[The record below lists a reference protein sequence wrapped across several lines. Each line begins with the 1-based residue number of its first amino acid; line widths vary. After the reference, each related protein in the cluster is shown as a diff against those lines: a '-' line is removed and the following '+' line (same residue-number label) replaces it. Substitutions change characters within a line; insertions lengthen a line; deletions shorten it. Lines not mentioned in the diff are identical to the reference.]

1 MPEPIVDD
9 PAGAAGPV
17 GPVGPVGPAPVP
29 PDGPRAPE
37 EVHEPELAPALV
49 GGAPLPGRGRGL
61 GRRRLA
67 GLVVPVALLGA
78 WQVTLSAGWLSDR
91 VLPSPWSVVLAGRDF
106 VTGTK
111 GDALPGV
118 VPFDGAAVEHLSASI
133 TRWLVA
139 YALAVVVGLAL
150 GLGIGLSRRVA
161 DLLDPLIQALRSV
174 PIFAWL
180 PLALIWFGLG
190 EGAARYLV
198 FIGALWPIVVATGD
212 AVSRVPRSYVET
224 ALMLG
229 TRRRALARRVY
240 VPAALPG
247 IVTGLRL
254 GMTLGWMSVIVAEL
268 TGTRL
273 GIGAMMNAARETGR
287 LDQILVGMVC
297 FAVVGLVGDLA
308 LRGAARRYVS
318 WSDA

>member
-1 MPEPIVDD
+1 LAEPTVDRS
-9 PAGAAGPV
+9 P
-17 GPVGPVGPAPVP
+17 GPAPP
-29 PDGPRAPE
+29 PADEVDRAAG
-37 EVHEPELAPALV
+37 EPESEVLADADLAPALV
-49 GGAPLPGRGRGL
+49 GGVPLPPRRRL
-61 GRRRLA
+61 RIGRRRLL
-67 GLVVPVALLGA
+67 GLVVPACLVAL
-78 WQVTLSAGWLSDR
+78 WQVAISTGWISRR
-91 VLPSPWSVVLAGRDF
+91 VLPSPWAVAVAARDF
-106 VTGTK
+106 FAGPTQET
-111 GDALPGV
+111 LPGV
-118 VPFDGAAVEHLSASI
+118 VPFRGAATQHLSASI
-133 TRWLVA
+133 TRWLAA
-139 YALAVVVGLAL
+139 YALACAVGLAI

-161 DLLDPLIQALRSV
+161 DLIDPVVQALRSI

-180 PLALIWFGLG
+180 PLALVWFGLG

-212 AVSRVPRSYVET
+212 AVSRVPKAYVET

-229 TRRRALARRVY
+229 TRRRALARKVY

-268 TGTRL
+268 TGTRR

-297 FAVVGLVGDLA
+297 FAVVGLVGDFV
-308 LRGAARRYVS
+308 LRGVTRRYVA
-318 WSDA
+318 WNDA

>member
-1 MPEPIVDD
+1 M
-9 PAGAAGPV
+9 
-17 GPVGPVGPAPVP
+17 
-29 PDGPRAPE
+29 
-37 EVHEPELAPALV
+37 LLV
-49 GGAPLPGRGRGL
+49 GL
-61 GRRRLA
+61 
-67 GLVVPVALLGA
+67 
-78 WQVTLSAGWLSDR
+78 WQVAISTGWISPR
-91 VLPSPWSVVLAGRDF
+91 VLPSPWSVAVAGKDF
-106 VTGTK
+106 FTGPTQET
-111 GDALPGV
+111 LPGV
-118 VPFDGAAVEHLSASI
+118 VPFRGAATQHLSASI

-139 YALAVVVGLAL
+139 YALACGAGLAL

-161 DLLDPLIQALRSV
+161 DLLDPVVQALRSI

-180 PLALIWFGLG
+180 PLALVWFGLG

-212 AVSRVPRSYVET
+212 AVSRVPKAYVET

-268 TGTRL
+268 TGTRR

-297 FAVVGLVGDLA
+297 FAVVGLVGDFT
-308 LRGAARRYVS
+308 LRGLTRRYVA
-318 WSDA
+318 WNDA

>member
-1 MPEPIVDD
+1 MPKPTVDR
-9 PAGAAGPV
+9 
-17 GPVGPVGPAPVP
+17 PAPP
-29 PDGPRAPE
+29 TAEITEGPGGSGPGLANRPDVLGDPD
-37 EVHEPELAPALV
+37 LAPALV
-49 GGAPLPGRGRGL
+49 SGASLPARRRRLGI
-61 GRRRLA
+61 GRRRLL
-67 GLVVPVALLGA
+67 GLVVPVALVGV
-78 WQVTLSAGWLSDR
+78 WQVVISAGWISR
-91 VLPSPWSVVLAGRDF
+91 RILPTPFSVAVAARDF
-106 VTGTK
+106 FDGPSQET
-111 GDALPGV
+111 LPGV
-118 VPFDGAAVEHLSASI
+118 VPFRGAAIEHLSASI

-139 YALAVVVGLAL
+139 YALAVGVGLAL

-161 DLLDPLIQALRSV
+161 DLLDPLVQALRSI

-180 PLALIWFGLG
+180 PLALVWFGLG

-198 FIGALWPIVVATGD
+198 FVGALWPIVVATGD
-212 AVSRVPRSYVET
+212 AVSRVPRGYVET

-229 TRRRALARRVY
+229 THRRDLARRVY
-240 VPAALPG
+240 LPAALPG

-297 FAVVGLVGDLA
+297 FALVGLIGDFT
-308 LRGAARRYVS
+308 LRGLTRRYVA
-318 WSDA
+318 WNDA